1 MTKSHIELE
10 SFREFVLEHEGD
22 DPSRLMLSRGRWPE
36 VDVNAAVTAI
46 ECRRKIRTKLP
57 EWYAEPGIIFPDRIC
72 AEQSSSSETAN
83 YKASVASRIIREALA
98 KESEAISTESDESH
112 SDVMRGRIADLTGGL
127 GVDSLAFSHVAKNVL
142 YNEMNPE
149 RAAAAKHNFAL
160 LGAANIDVV
169 SHCVQPRK
177 LSEINGG
184 TDTEG
189 QASAT
194 CSGMPSGISTS
205 EESVAGVS
213 ATLHDDFWDTLT
225 TFRPDLIYMDPARR
239 STTGNKVFLL
249 EDCSPDVLT
258 LLSDLFSISGNLL
271 LKLSPMADIS
281 MLITRLREHQGYVHE
296 IHVVAAVGECK
307 ELLLWV
313 RPEPCGR
320 PRLFINENGHIIEAD
335 ETSCD
340 TTPKFLTQDQLT
352 TMTSLFE
359 PGKALAKAGLFHAV
373 ASLFKVN
380 AYKAGRST
388 HLYFIPEN
396 LNLDSTPG
404 GEECKGNG
412 FREGL
417 DSIDPNLRNFGK
429 IFKILEVEPL
439 NKQAIKDFGRKYPKA
454 EVSARN
460 IPMTSD
466 ELRKKL
472 KVASGGDIH
481 IFGIRVDFENATTA
495 NYLIAAQR

>member
-1 MTKSHIELE
+1 MNTE

-22 DPSRLMLSRGRWPE
+22 DPARLILSRGRWPE

-72 AEQSSSSETAN
+72 AEQSSSSETAR
-83 YKASVASRIIREALA
+83 YKADVAAGIIRETLA
-98 KESEAISTESDESH
+98 KDSENSSTKAN
-112 SDVMRGRIADLTGGL
+112 VIRGRISDLTGGL
-127 GVDSLAFSHVAKNVL
+127 GVDSLAFSRVATHVL
-142 YNEMNPE
+142 YNEMNLG
-149 RAAAAKHNFAL
+149 RAAAAKHNFSL
-160 LGAANIDVV
+160 LGAANIDVI

-177 LSEINGG
+177 GL
-184 TDTEG
+184 
-189 QASAT
+189 A
-194 CSGMPSGISTS
+194 
-205 EESVAGVS
+205 
-213 ATLHDDFWDTLT
+213 DDFWETLT

-258 LLSDLFSISGNLL
+258 LLSDLFRITGNLL

-281 MLITRLREHQGYVHE
+281 MLITRLRENQGYVHE

-313 RPEPCGR
+313 RPEPCSR
-320 PRLFINENGHIIEAD
+320 PRLFINENGHVIEAD
-335 ETSCD
+335 EKNCD
-340 TTPKFLTQDQLT
+340 ATPKFLTQDQLP

-388 HLYFIPEN
+388 HLYFSPED
-396 LNLDSTPG
+396 LNLDSTPS
-404 GEECKGNG
+404 GEGCKGNG
-412 FREGL
+412 FREGF
-417 DSIDPNLRNFGK
+417 DSIDLNLRNFGK

-439 NKQAIKDFGRKYPKA
+439 NKQTVRDFGRKYPKA

-481 IFGIRVDFENATTA
+481 IFGIRVDFENSTSS

>member
-1 MTKSHIELE
+1 
-10 SFREFVLEHEGD
+10 
-22 DPSRLMLSRGRWPE
+22 
-36 VDVNAAVTAI
+36 
-46 ECRRKIRTKLP
+46 
-57 EWYAEPGIIFPDRIC
+57 
-72 AEQSSSSETAN
+72 
-83 YKASVASRIIREALA
+83 
-98 KESEAISTESDESH
+98 
-112 SDVMRGRIADLTGGL
+112 
-127 GVDSLAFSHVAKNVL
+127 
-142 YNEMNPE
+142 
-149 RAAAAKHNFAL
+149 
-160 LGAANIDVV
+160 
-169 SHCVQPRK
+169 
-177 LSEINGG
+177 
-184 TDTEG
+184 
-189 QASAT
+189 
-194 CSGMPSGISTS
+194 
-205 EESVAGVS
+205 
-213 ATLHDDFWDTLT
+213 
-225 TFRPDLIYMDPARR
+225 MDPARR
-239 STTGNKVFLL
+239 STNGNKVFLL

-296 IHVVAAVGECK
+296 THVVAAAGECK

-313 RPEPCGR
+313 RPEPCSR
-320 PRLFINENGHIIEAD
+320 PRLIINENGHVIEAD

-340 TTPKFLTQDQLT
+340 ATPKFLPQDQLT
-352 TMTSLFE
+352 TMTSIFE

-388 HLYFIPEN
+388 HLYFSPEN
-396 LNLDSTPG
+396 LN
-404 GEECKGNG
+404 
-412 FREGL
+412 L

-439 NKQAIKDFGRKYPKA
+439 NKQTLREFGRKYPKA

-481 IFGIRVDFENATTA
+481 IFGIRVDFENSTSS

>member
-1 MTKSHIELE
+1 MNTE

-22 DPSRLMLSRGRWPE
+22 DPARLILNRGRWPE

-72 AEQSSSSETAN
+72 AEQSSSSETAR
-83 YKASVASRIIREALA
+83 YKADAAAGIICETLA
-98 KESEAISTESDESH
+98 KDSENSSTKAN
-112 SDVMRGRIADLTGGL
+112 VIRGRIADLTGGL
-127 GVDSLAFSHVAKNVL
+127 GVDSLAFSRVATHVL
-142 YNEMNPE
+142 YNEMNPG

-160 LGAANIDVV
+160 LGAANIDVI

-177 LSEINGG
+177 GLADN
-184 TDTEG
+184 
-189 QASAT
+189 
-194 CSGMPSGISTS
+194 
-205 EESVAGVS
+205 
-213 ATLHDDFWDTLT
+213 FWDTLA

-258 LLSDLFSISGNLL
+258 LLSDLFRISGNLL

-313 RPEPCGR
+313 RPEPCSR
-320 PRLFINENGHIIEAD
+320 PRLFINENGHVIEAD
-335 ETSCD
+335 EKSCD
-340 TTPKFLTQDQLT
+340 ATPKFLTHDQLP

-388 HLYFIPEN
+388 HLYFSPED
-396 LNLDSTPG
+396 LSQSY
-404 GEECKGNG
+404 
-412 FREGL
+412 
-417 DSIDPNLRNFGK
+417 DSIDPNLNNFGK

-439 NKQAIKDFGRKYPKA
+439 NKQTIRDFGRKYPKA

-481 IFGIRVDFENATTA
+481 IFGIRVDFENSSSS
-495 NYLIAAQR
+495 NYLIASQR

>member
-1 MTKSHIELE
+1 
-10 SFREFVLEHEGD
+10 
-22 DPSRLMLSRGRWPE
+22 
-36 VDVNAAVTAI
+36 
-46 ECRRKIRTKLP
+46 
-57 EWYAEPGIIFPDRIC
+57 
-72 AEQSSSSETAN
+72 
-83 YKASVASRIIREALA
+83 
-98 KESEAISTESDESH
+98 
-112 SDVMRGRIADLTGGL
+112 
-127 GVDSLAFSHVAKNVL
+127 
-142 YNEMNPE
+142 
-149 RAAAAKHNFAL
+149 
-160 LGAANIDVV
+160 
-169 SHCVQPRK
+169 
-177 LSEINGG
+177 
-184 TDTEG
+184 
-189 QASAT
+189 
-194 CSGMPSGISTS
+194 
-205 EESVAGVS
+205 
-213 ATLHDDFWDTLT
+213 
-225 TFRPDLIYMDPARR
+225 MDPARR

-258 LLSDLFSISGNLL
+258 LLSDLFRITGNLL

-313 RPEPCGR
+313 RPEPCS
-320 PRLFINENGHIIEAD
+320 RLRMFINENGHIIEAD
-335 ETSCD
+335 EKSCD
-340 TTPKFLTQDQLT
+340 ATPKFLLQDQLP

-388 HLYFIPEN
+388 HLYFSPED
-396 LNLDSTPG
+396 LG
-404 GEECKGNG
+404 Q
-412 FREGL
+412 GL

-439 NKQAIKDFGRKYPKA
+439 NKQTVRDFGRKYPRA

-481 IFGIRVDFENATTA
+481 IFGIRVDFENSTSS

>member
-83 YKASVASRIIREALA
+83 YKASVASGIIRETL
-98 KESEAISTESDESH
+98 EANSADISTEANESH
-112 SDVMRGRIADLTGGL
+112 EDVIRGRIADLTGGL
-127 GVDSLAFSHVAKNVL
+127 GVDSLAFSRVAKNVL

-149 RAAAAKHNFAL
+149 RAAAAKHNFAI

-177 LSEINGG
+177 TSEISGG
-184 TDTEG
+184 TDAEG

-194 CSGMPSGISTS
+194 CSGISTS

-296 IHVVAAVGECK
+296 THVVAAAGECK

-313 RPEPCGR
+313 RPEPCSR
-320 PRLFINENGHIIEAD
+320 PRLYINENGHIIEAD
-335 ETSCD
+335 EPSCGA
-340 TTPKFLTQDQLT
+340 TPKFLPQDQLP

-388 HLYFIPEN
+388 HLYFSPEN
-396 LNLDSTPG
+396 LNLDRIPD
-404 GEECKGNG
+404 GEGCKGNG

-417 DSIDPNLRNFGK
+417 DGIDPNLRNFGK
-429 IFKILEVEPL
+429 IFRILEVEPL
-439 NKQAIKDFGRKYPKA
+439 NKQTIRDFGRKYPKA

-481 IFGIRVDFENATTA
+481 IFGIRVDFENSTSS

>member
-1 MTKSHIELE
+1 MNTE

-22 DPSRLMLSRGRWPE
+22 DSSRLMLSRGRWPE

-83 YKASVASRIIREALA
+83 YKASVASGIIRGTLA
-98 KESEAISTESDESH
+98 ANSADISTESDESH
-112 SDVMRGRIADLTGGL
+112 SDVIRGRIADLTGGL
-127 GVDSLAFSHVAKNVL
+127 GVDSLAFSRVAKNVL

-160 LGAANIDVV
+160 LGAANIDVI

-177 LSEINGG
+177 LSEISGG

-194 CSGMPSGISTS
+194 CSGIPSGISTS
-205 EESVAGVS
+205 EGSVAVVS

-258 LLSDLFSISGNLL
+258 LLSDLFHISGNLL

-281 MLITRLREHQGYVHE
+281 MLITRLREHQGYVRE
-296 IHVVAAVGECK
+296 IHVVAAAGECK

-313 RPEPCGR
+313 RPEPCSR
-320 PRLFINENGHIIEAD
+320 PRLFINENGHVIEAD
-335 ETSCD
+335 EKSCD
-340 TTPKFLTQDQLT
+340 ATPKFLPQDQLT

-388 HLYFIPEN
+388 HLYFSPED
-396 LNLDSTPG
+396 LNLDNTPG
-404 GEECKGNG
+404 VEECKGNG
-412 FREGL
+412 SREGL
-417 DSIDPNLRNFGK
+417 DGIDPNLRNFGK
-429 IFKILEVEPL
+429 IFKILEVETL
-439 NKQAIKDFGRKYPKA
+439 NKQTIRDFGRKYPRA

-481 IFGIRVDFENATTA
+481 IFGIRVDFENSTSS

>member
-22 DPSRLMLSRGRWPE
+22 DPSRLILSRGRWPE

-72 AEQSSSSETAN
+72 AEQSSSSETEN
-83 YKASVASRIIREALA
+83 YKASVASRIIREAIA
-98 KESEAISTESDESH
+98 ANSADISTEANESH
-112 SDVMRGRIADLTGGL
+112 EDVLRGRVADLTGGL
-127 GVDSLAFSHVAKNVL
+127 GVDSLAFSRVAKNVL

-160 LGAANIDVV
+160 LGAANIDVI

-177 LSEINGG
+177 ASEINGG

-194 CSGMPSGISTS
+194 CSVMPSRSNTS
-205 EESVAGVS
+205 EGSVAGVS

-258 LLSDLFSISGNLL
+258 LLSDLFRITGNLL

-313 RPEPCGR
+313 RPEPCS
-320 PRLFINENGHIIEAD
+320 RLRMFINENGHIIEAD
-335 ETSCD
+335 EKSCD
-340 TTPKFLTQDQLT
+340 ATPKFLLQDQLP

-388 HLYFIPEN
+388 HLYFSPED
-396 LNLDSTPG
+396 LG
-404 GEECKGNG
+404 Q
-412 FREGL
+412 GL

-439 NKQAIKDFGRKYPKA
+439 NKQTVRDFGRKYPRA

-481 IFGIRVDFENATTA
+481 IFGIRVDFENSTSS

>member
-1 MTKSHIELE
+1 MNTE

-22 DPSRLMLSRGRWPE
+22 DPARLILNRGRWPE

-46 ECRRKIRTKLP
+46 ECRRKTRTKLP

-83 YKASVASRIIREALA
+83 YKASVASRIIRETLA
-98 KESEAISTESDESH
+98 KESETISTKA
-112 SDVMRGRIADLTGGL
+112 DVIRGRIADLTGGL
-127 GVDSLAFSHVAKNVL
+127 GVDSLAFSRVATHVL

-160 LGAANIDVV
+160 LGADNIDLI

-177 LSEINGG
+177 GLADNFWE
-184 TDTEG
+184 
-189 QASAT
+189 
-194 CSGMPSGISTS
+194 
-205 EESVAGVS
+205 
-213 ATLHDDFWDTLT
+213 TLA

-258 LLSDLFSISGNLL
+258 LLSDLFRITGNLL

-313 RPEPCGR
+313 RPEPCSR
-320 PRLFINENGHIIEAD
+320 PRLFINENGHVIEAD
-335 ETSCD
+335 EKSCD
-340 TTPKFLTQDQLT
+340 ATPKFLPQDQLP

-373 ASLFKVN
+373 SSLFKVN

-388 HLYFIPEN
+388 HLYFSPED
-396 LNLDSTPG
+396 LNLDNTPS
-404 GEECKGNG
+404 GEGCKGNG
-412 FREGL
+412 FREGF
-417 DSIDPNLRNFGK
+417 DSIAPNLRNFGK

-439 NKQAIKDFGRKYPKA
+439 NKQTIKDFGRKYPKA

-481 IFGIRVDFENATTA
+481 IFGIRVDFENSTSS

>member
-1 MTKSHIELE
+1 MNTE

-22 DPSRLMLSRGRWPE
+22 DPARLILNRGRWPE

-57 EWYAEPGIIFPDRIC
+57 DWYAEPGIIFPDRIC
-72 AEQSSSSETAN
+72 AEQSSSSETAH
-83 YKASVASRIIREALA
+83 YKADVAAGIIRETLT
-98 KESEAISTESDESH
+98 EGSETISTKA
-112 SDVMRGRIADLTGGL
+112 DVIRGRIADLTGGL
-127 GVDSLAFSHVAKNVL
+127 GVDSLAFSRVATHVL

-149 RAAAAKHNFAL
+149 RAAAAKHNFSL
-160 LGAANIDVV
+160 LGAANIDVI
-169 SHCVQPRK
+169 SHCVQPQK
-177 LSEINGG
+177 G
-184 TDTEG
+184 
-189 QASAT
+189 SA
-194 CSGMPSGISTS
+194 
-205 EESVAGVS
+205 
-213 ATLHDDFWDTLT
+213 DNFWETLT
-225 TFRPDLIYMDPARR
+225 TFRPDLVYMDPARR

-258 LLSDLFSISGNLL
+258 LLSDLFRITGNLL

-313 RPEPCGR
+313 RPEPCSR
-320 PRLFINENGHIIEAD
+320 PRLFINENGHVIEAD
-335 ETSCD
+335 EKTCD
-340 TTPKFLTQDQLT
+340 ATPKFLTQDQLP

-359 PGKALAKAGLFHAV
+359 SGKALAKAGLFHAV

-388 HLYFIPEN
+388 HLYFSPED
-396 LNLDSTPG
+396 LGQSY
-404 GEECKGNG
+404 
-412 FREGL
+412 

-429 IFKILEVEPL
+429 IFKILEVAPL
-439 NKQAIKDFGRKYPKA
+439 NKQTIRDFGRKYPKA

-481 IFGIRVDFENATTA
+481 IFGIRVDFENSTSS

>member
-1 MTKSHIELE
+1 MTKSLTE

-22 DPSRLMLSRGRWPE
+22 DPARLILNRGRWPE

-72 AEQSSSSETAN
+72 AEQSSSSETAR
-83 YKASVASRIIREALA
+83 YKADVAAGIIRETLTEGA
-98 KESEAISTESDESH
+98 ETISTKA
-112 SDVMRGRIADLTGGL
+112 DVMRGRIADLTGGL
-127 GVDSLAFSHVAKNVL
+127 GVDSLAFSRVATHVL

-160 LGAANIDVV
+160 LGAANIDVI

-177 LSEINGG
+177 GLADN
-184 TDTEG
+184 
-189 QASAT
+189 
-194 CSGMPSGISTS
+194 
-205 EESVAGVS
+205 
-213 ATLHDDFWDTLT
+213 FWETLT
-225 TFRPDLIYMDPARR
+225 TFRPDLVYMDPARR

-258 LLSDLFSISGNLL
+258 LLSDLFRISGNLL

-281 MLITRLREHQGYVHE
+281 MLITRLCEHQGYVHE

-313 RPEPCGR
+313 RPEPCRR
-320 PRLFINENGHIIEAD
+320 PRLFINENGHVIEAD
-335 ETSCD
+335 EKSCD
-340 TTPKFLTQDQLT
+340 ATPKFLTQDQLQ

-388 HLYFIPEN
+388 HLYFSPED
-396 LNLDSTPG
+396 LNLDSTPS
-404 GEECKGNG
+404 GEGCKGNG

-417 DSIDPNLRNFGK
+417 NSIDPNLKNFGK

-439 NKQAIKDFGRKYPKA
+439 NKQTVRDFGRKYPKA

-481 IFGIRVDFENATTA
+481 IFGIRVDFENSTTA

>member
-1 MTKSHIELE
+1 MNMNTE

-22 DPSRLMLSRGRWPE
+22 DPSRLILSRGRWPE

-83 YKASVASRIIREALA
+83 YKASVASRIIRETLA
-98 KESEAISTESDESH
+98 ANSADISTESDESH
-112 SDVMRGRIADLTGGL
+112 SDVIRGRIADLTGGL
-127 GVDSLAFSHVAKNVL
+127 GVDSLAFSRIAKNVL

-169 SHCVQPRK
+169 SHCVQPLK
-177 LSEINGG
+177 ASEINRG

-194 CSGMPSGISTS
+194 CSVMTSRSNTS

-213 ATLHDDFWDTLT
+213 ANLHDDFWNKLT

-258 LLSDLFSISGNLL
+258 LLSDLFRISGNLL

-296 IHVVAAVGECK
+296 IHVVAAMGECK

-313 RPEPCGR
+313 RPEPCSR
-320 PRLFINENGHIIEAD
+320 PRLIINENGHIIEAD

-340 TTPKFLTQDQLT
+340 TTPKFLRQDQLP

-388 HLYFIPEN
+388 HLYFSPED
-396 LNLDSTPG
+396 LNLDSSPSG
-404 GEECKGNG
+404 KGCKGND

-417 DSIDPNLRNFGK
+417 DSIDPNLGNFGK

-439 NKQAIKDFGRKYPKA
+439 NKQTIRDFGRKYPKA

-481 IFGIRVDFENATTA
+481 IFGIRLDFENSTSS
-495 NYLIAAQR
+495 NCLIAAQR

>member
-1 MTKSHIELE
+1 MNTE

-22 DPSRLMLSRGRWPE
+22 EPARLILNRGRWPE

-72 AEQSSSSETAN
+72 AEQSSSSETAR
-83 YKASVASRIIREALA
+83 YKADVAAGIIRETLT
-98 KESEAISTESDESH
+98 EGSETISTKA
-112 SDVMRGRIADLTGGL
+112 DVMRGRISDLTGGL
-127 GVDSLAFSHVAKNVL
+127 GVDSLAFSRVAKNVL

-149 RAAAAKHNFAL
+149 RAAAAKHNFSL
-160 LGAANIDVV
+160 LGAANIDVI

-177 LSEINGG
+177 G
-184 TDTEG
+184 
-189 QASAT
+189 SA
-194 CSGMPSGISTS
+194 
-205 EESVAGVS
+205 
-213 ATLHDDFWDTLT
+213 DDFWDTLT

-296 IHVVAAVGECK
+296 IHVVAAAGECK

-313 RPEPCGR
+313 RPEPCSR
-320 PRLFINENGHIIEAD
+320 PRLFINENGHVIEAD
-335 ETSCD
+335 EKSCD
-340 TTPKFLTQDQLT
+340 ATPKFLPQDQLT

-388 HLYFIPEN
+388 HLYFSPEY
-396 LNLDSTPG
+396 LNLDSTPD
-404 GEECKGNG
+404 GEGCKGNG

-439 NKQAIKDFGRKYPKA
+439 NKQTIKDFGRKYPKA

-481 IFGIRVDFENATTA
+481 IFGIRVDFENSTSS

>member
-83 YKASVASRIIREALA
+83 YKASVASRIICDTLA
-98 KESEAISTESDESH
+98 KESETISTEANESH
-112 SDVMRGRIADLTGGL
+112 EDVIRGRIADLTGGL
-127 GVDSLAFSHVAKNVL
+127 GVDSLAFSRVAKNVL

-160 LGAANIDVV
+160 LGAANIDVI

-177 LSEINGG
+177 TSEISGG
-184 TDTEG
+184 TDAEV
-189 QASAT
+189 QASAP
-194 CSGMPSGISTS
+194 CSVMPSGSNTS
-205 EESVAGVS
+205 EESVAVVS

-281 MLITRLREHQGYVHE
+281 MLITRLREHQGYVYE

-313 RPEPCGR
+313 RPEPCSR
-320 PRLFINENGHIIEAD
+320 PRLFINENGHVIEAD

-340 TTPKFLTQDQLT
+340 MTPKFLTQDQLPN
-352 TMTSLFE
+352 MTHLFE

-380 AYKAGRST
+380 AYNAGRST
-388 HLYFIPEN
+388 HLYFSPED
-396 LNLDSTPG
+396 LNLDG
-404 GEECKGNG
+404 
-412 FREGL
+412 
-417 DSIDPNLRNFGK
+417 IDPNLRNFGK
-429 IFKILEVEPL
+429 IFRILEVEPL
-439 NKQAIKDFGRKYPKA
+439 NKQTIKDFCRKYPKA

-481 IFGIRVDFENATTA
+481 IFGIRVDFENSTSS

>member
-1 MTKSHIELE
+1 MNTE

-22 DPSRLMLSRGRWPE
+22 DPSRLILNRGRWPE

-57 EWYAEPGIIFPDRIC
+57 DWYAEPGIIFPDRIC

-83 YKASVASRIIREALA
+83 YKALVASRIIRETLA
-98 KESEAISTESDESH
+98 KVSETISTKANESH
-112 SDVMRGRIADLTGGL
+112 ADVIRGRIADLTGGL
-127 GVDSLAFSHVAKNVL
+127 GVDSLAFSRVAKKVL

-160 LGAANIDVV
+160 LVAANIDVI

-177 LSEINGG
+177 GLADNFWE
-184 TDTEG
+184 
-189 QASAT
+189 
-194 CSGMPSGISTS
+194 
-205 EESVAGVS
+205 
-213 ATLHDDFWDTLT
+213 TLA

-239 STTGNKVFLL
+239 STIGNIVFLL

-258 LLSDLFSISGNLL
+258 LLSDLFRITGNLL

-313 RPEPCGR
+313 RPEPCSR
-320 PRLFINENGHIIEAD
+320 PRLIINENGHIIEAD
-335 ETSCD
+335 EKSCD
-340 TTPKFLTQDQLT
+340 ATPKFLTQDQLP

-388 HLYFIPEN
+388 HLYFSPE
-396 LNLDSTPG
+396 DIG
-404 GEECKGNG
+404 QGH
-412 FREGL
+412 
-417 DSIDPNLRNFGK
+417 DSIDPNLINFGK

-439 NKQAIKDFGRKYPKA
+439 NKQTIRDFGRKYPKA

-495 NYLIAAQR
+495 NYLIASQR

>member
-1 MTKSHIELE
+1 MNTE

-22 DPSRLMLSRGRWPE
+22 DPSRLLLSRGRWPE

-57 EWYAEPGIIFPDRIC
+57 EWYAEPGVIFPDRIC

-83 YKASVASRIIREALA
+83 YKATVASRIIRETLA
-98 KESEAISTESDESH
+98 TESEIISTEANESH

-160 LGAANIDVV
+160 LGAANIDVI

-177 LSEINGG
+177 ASEISGG

-194 CSGMPSGISTS
+194 CSVMPSRSNTS

-258 LLSDLFSISGNLL
+258 LLSDLFSITGNLL

-296 IHVVAAVGECK
+296 IHVVAAAGECK

-313 RPEPCGR
+313 RPEPCSR
-320 PRLFINENGHIIEAD
+320 PRLFINENGHVIEAD
-335 ETSCD
+335 EKSCD
-340 TTPKFLTQDQLT
+340 ATPKFLPRDQLT

-396 LNLDSTPG
+396 LNLDSTPDVEG
-404 GEECKGNG
+404 CKGNG

-417 DSIDPNLRNFGK
+417 DRIDPNLRNFGK
-429 IFKILEVEPL
+429 IFKILEVGPL
-439 NKQAIKDFGRKYPKA
+439 NKQTIRDFGRKYPKA

-481 IFGIRVDFENATTA
+481 IFGIRVDFENSTSS